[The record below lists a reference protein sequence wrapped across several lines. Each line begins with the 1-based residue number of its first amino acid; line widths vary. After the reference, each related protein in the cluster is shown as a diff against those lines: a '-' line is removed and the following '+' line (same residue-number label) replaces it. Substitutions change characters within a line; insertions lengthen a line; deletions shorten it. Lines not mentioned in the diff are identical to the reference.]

1 MADRRD
7 NPGTASSGL
16 SLESTAS
23 LLAKVRIGDEP
34 ARERLVE
41 RYLRAL
47 QRWARGR
54 LPRFARDLSDTDDLV
69 QITFLRALD
78 HVDRFEHRKPGS
90 FLAYLRQILLNEIRS
105 QIRRAAG
112 RPGVEGLDDEQVGQ
126 DPSPL
131 EQAIGKEALDTYEAA
146 LAELPLEQQEAVILR
161 VELGFTNPEV
171 AQALG
176 SPSTNA
182 ARMKVVRALVRLAEV
197 MNERS
202 RSR

>member
-1 MADRRD
+1 MAERRE
-7 NPGTASSGL
+7 NPGVTSSGP

-23 LLAKVRIGDEP
+23 LLAKVRTGDEP

-54 LPRFARDLSDTDDLV
+54 LPRFARDLTDTDDLV

-112 RPGVEGLDDEQVGQ
+112 RPGVEGLPDGQ
-126 DPSPL
+126 AAPDPSPL

-146 LAELPLEQQEAVILR
+146 LAELPQEQQEAVILR

-176 SPSTNA
+176 SPSANA
-182 ARMKVVRALVRLAEV
+182 ARMKVARALVRLAEV

>member
-1 MADRRD
+1 MADRRE
-7 NPGTASSGL
+7 NPDTASSGL

-23 LLAKVRIGDEP
+23 LLAKVRSGNEP

-41 RYLRAL
+41 RYLTAL

-105 QIRRAAG
+105 QIRRAGG
-112 RPGVEGLDDEQVGQ
+112 RPGVEGLHDGQVAQ

-131 EQAIGKEALDTYEAA
+131 EHDLWCQAG
-146 LAELPLEQQEAVILR
+146 
-161 VELGFTNPEV
+161 
-171 AQALG
+171 
-176 SPSTNA
+176 
-182 ARMKVVRALVRLAEV
+182 
-197 MNERS
+197 
-202 RSR
+202 